1 MGAGSGGRVVYMLV
15 APGEGIAL
23 GDELLNVAVIET
35 MVKTTEVSMPSA
47 LTTFKRVVA
56 EDIADGF

>member
-1 MGAGSGGRVVYMLV
+1 MLV